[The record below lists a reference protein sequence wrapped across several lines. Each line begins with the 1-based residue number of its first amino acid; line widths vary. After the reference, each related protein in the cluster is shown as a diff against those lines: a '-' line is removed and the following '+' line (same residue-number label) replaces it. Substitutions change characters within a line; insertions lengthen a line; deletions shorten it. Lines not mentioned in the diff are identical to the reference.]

1 MVSIKYKS
9 AVKQGGGNMKKRGFT
24 IIELLIVIA
33 LIGVLV
39 GIGGVS
45 IKRQSES
52 RAMLKVQNEIGDF
65 FRVAAKRSQE
75 TGKRYGVDFH
85 LAGKKIEIYREE
97 DENGKWKSGGTRRT
111 IEKLELPNVFEYEK
125 ISETLREQNF
135 SRNITPT
142 GNLSLGL
149 TLYIFKTN
157 SQPGIQGEEI
167 AKYAITFKTTD
178 KHVKF
183 LHVKELLPKSE
194 IKESEIQ
201 PNTSGSKDAG
211 KTTYW
216 KTIKNQ

>member
-1 MVSIKYKS
+1 
-9 AVKQGGGNMKKRGFT
+9 MKKRGFT
-24 IIELLIVIA
+24 IIELLIVVA
-33 LIGVLV
+33 VIGILV
-39 GIGGVS
+39 GLGGIS
-45 IKRQSES
+45 IKKQAES
-52 RAMLKVQNEIGDF
+52 RAMLKVKNEIGDF

-75 TGKRYGVDFH
+75 TGKKYVINFD
-85 LAGKKIEIYREE
+85 LAEKKIEITR
-97 DENGKWKSGGTRRT
+97 NGDTT
-111 IEKLELPNVFEYEK
+111 DTLELPNIFEYEK
-125 ISETLREQNF
+125 ISKTLREQNF
-135 SRNITPT
+135 SRNITST

-149 TLYIFKTN
+149 TLYVFKAN
-157 SQPGIQGEEI
+157 SQPGIQGDEI